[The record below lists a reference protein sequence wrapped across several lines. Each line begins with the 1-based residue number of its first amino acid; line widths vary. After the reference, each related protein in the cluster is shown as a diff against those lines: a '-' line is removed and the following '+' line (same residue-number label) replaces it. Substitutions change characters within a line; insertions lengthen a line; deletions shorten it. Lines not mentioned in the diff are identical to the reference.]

1 MKSIILALSLLCF
14 LSLATA
20 DIKKVPSLETFQAL
34 ADEKLTE
41 KNDLERVKKALLDL
55 IVMDE
60 FDPSR
65 TGAAILADSYGKHT
79 ELYKKA
85 AQQIETKD
93 NKKTL
98 KEIIKVMKN
107 LNENGNG

>member
-1 MKSIILALSLLCF
+1 MKTIILVLSLLGF
-14 LSLATA
+14 LNFASAE
-20 DIKKVPSLETFQAL
+20 IKKAPSLETFQAL

-41 KNDLERVKKALLDL
+41 RNDLERIKKALLDL

-85 AQQIETKD
+85 AQQIETKK
-93 NKKTL
+93 NKKAL
-98 KEIIKVMKN
+98 KEIIEVMKN